1 MKCEEILTKL
11 EDYSYGEIKSSE
23 NALIAGHLRDCSSC
37 KAAYEVILED
47 NEKFFG
53 YVSDAEVTPQMW
65 ESVRAR
71 IGALNPSPV
80 AAPVMAPVT
89 ERGGLVGR
97 LNGWIRALSP
107 ALAQPTKKNSTEGL
121 MNQDIFT
128 FIEYE
133 P

>member
-53 YVSDAEVTPQMW
+53 YVTDTEVTPQMW

-71 IGALNPSPV
+71 IDALNP
-80 AAPVMAPVT
+80 APETAPVT

-128 FIEYE
+128 
-133 P
+133 